1 MNKILTRF
9 IDWLMGPNPRTHL
22 LVIRNDGKV
31 IMRINF
37 RTLMAMNELNGR
49 QGLIVDLDGNCKITL
64 NDNLS
69 WMIEHKEKQGV
80 PFQS

>member
-1 MNKILTRF
+1 
-9 IDWLMGPNPRTHL
+9 
-22 LVIRNDGKV
+22 
-31 IMRINF
+31 MRINF